1 MVWGVLALL
10 YFLTVIFVLEKMRK
24 ALGYWVLFP
33 VVVIPMFIAG
43 LIAGFSSWWSN
54 PEFWGWFIVSSFFV
68 TLPVALY
75 FQLKEEKPPSVELNA
90 QEVQGEKLEIY
101 TRATKSEG
109 MELFPDD
116 LIFNEKKK
124 EEENLKELAK
134 KVENVIVY
142 ENLKKHIVGQD
153 YALTLIEYAI
163 KGAVKEL
170 LSGNQKREKIL
181 SSFVLVGTTGVGK
194 TETAKAVAKLLEP
207 LGYEFLRVD
216 MNQFR
221 DEHSIW
227 TLLGS
232 PRGYLGSEKG
242 GYLTNAFKENP
253 KRVILF
259 DEVEKAHPDVMSF
272 LLQFLDEGY
281 VIERESGKRYEPLLS
296 IVFFTS
302 NFSAKEIG
310 EIARNEPDE
319 IERELKIRKILEGF
333 FAPEFLGRLD
343 EVVPYRPLS
352 FEDLV
357 EIAKRELKKYGAE
370 DRARELAEKYYSLA
384 NEYGVR
390 FFLKKIVR
398 EVVRGEK
405 GMELFD

>member
-1 MVWGVLALL
+1 MVWGVFALL
-10 YFLTVIFVLEKMRK
+10 YSLIVIFVFEKMRK

-33 VVVIPMFIAG
+33 VVIIPMLIAG
-43 LIAGFSSWWSN
+43 LIAGFGSWWSN
-54 PEFWGWFIVSSFFV
+54 PEFWGWFFASSFFI
-68 TLPVALY
+68 TLPFALY
-75 FQLKEEKPPSVELNA
+75 FQFKKEKQPPLKLPV
-90 QEVQGEKLEIY
+90 QEVQGEKLEIHQ
-101 TRATKSEG
+101 AVKSEV

-116 LIFNEKKK
+116 LILEEKK
-124 EEENLKELAK
+124 EEENPKELAK
-134 KVENVIVY
+134 KVEEIITY
-142 ENLKKHIVGQD
+142 ENLKEHIVGQD

-163 KGAVKEL
+163 KGATKEL
-170 LSGNQKREKIL
+170 LAGNQKREKIL
-181 SSFVLVGTTGVGK
+181 SSFLLVGTTGVGK

-242 GYLTNAFKENP
+242 GYLTNALKENP

-357 EIAKRELKKYGAE
+357 EIARRELKKYGME

-398 EVVRGEK
+398 EVVRGGK

>member
-1 MVWGVLALL
+1 MVWGILALL
-10 YFLTVIFVLEKMRK
+10 YSLTVIFVFEKMRK

-33 VVVIPMFIAG
+33 VVVIPMLVAG
-43 LIAGFSSWWSN
+43 LIAGFGSWWSN
-54 PEFWGWFIVSSFFV
+54 SEFWGWFFVSSFFL
-68 TLPVALY
+68 TLPIALY
-75 FQLKEEKPPSVELNA
+75 FQFKKEKKASLKPIF
-90 QEVQGEKLEIY
+90 QEVQGEKLEVFSQ
-101 TRATKSEG
+101 AKKSEG

-116 LIFNEKKK
+116 LILDEKK

-134 KVENVIVY
+134 KVEEVITY
-142 ENLKKHIVGQD
+142 ENLKEHIVGQD

-163 KGAVKEL
+163 KGAIKEL

-181 SSFVLVGTTGVGK
+181 SSFLLVGTTGVGK

-242 GYLTNAFKENP
+242 GYLTNALKENP

-296 IVFFTS
+296 VVFFTS

-319 IERELKIRKILEGF
+319 IQRELKIRKILEGF

-357 EIAKRELKKYGAE
+357 EIARRELKKYGAE
-370 DRARELAEKYYSLA
+370 DRAREFAEKYYSLA